1 MLIHVVQRGDTISAI
16 AARYGVSVAR
26 LLSDNGLTLNS
37 RLAVGQALI
46 VTLPLQTY
54 RVQPGDSLFSISR
67 RFGISEIELI
77 QNNPTLATENA
88 LFPGQELT
96 ISFRGTKRRA
106 VSVMGY
112 AYPYIRRNVL
122 LRALPYLTYLA
133 IFSYGFNDEG
143 GLIGVDDTE
152 LIRLAYEFKTVP
164 VMVLTTIDESGTF
177 SGEKAKRLL
186 SDTIYQNTVLDNV
199 ISVMREKG
207 YLALDV
213 DFEYVPYDY
222 GEAYLDFLQNARD
235 RLLANG
241 FTLSVALAPKTYAN
255 QPGLLY
261 EAHNYPAI
269 GAIANR
275 VLLMTYEWGYTYGPP
290 LAVAPLPQVEDV
302 VRYAVSEI
310 PRNKI
315 YMGIPNY
322 GYDWTL
328 PYEQGTSR
336 AQALGNQTAVQLAA
350 QQNAEIQFDT
360 ESKSPYFYYTQ
371 NGRSHIVWFEDVRSI
386 DEKLRLADRYNLA
399 GLGYW
404 NIMFPFAQNWA
415 LFATSYDI
423 IKLV

>member
-1 MLIHVVQRGDTISAI
+1 MLIHVVQRGDTLTSI
-16 AARYGVSVAR
+16 ARQYGVSVAR
-26 LLSDNGLTLNS
+26 LLSDNGLALNS

-46 VTLPLQTY
+46 VTFPLQIY

-77 QNNPTLATENA
+77 QNNPTIAISGNI
-88 LFPGQELT
+88 FPGQELT
-96 ISFRGTKRRA
+96 ISFEGEKRRSL
-106 VSVMGY
+106 SVMGY

-133 IFSYGFNDEG
+133 IFSYGFDDEG
-143 GLIGVDDTE
+143 GLIGVNDTE
-152 LIRLAYEFKTVP
+152 LIRLAYEFRVVP
-164 VMVLTTIDESGTF
+164 VMVLTTIDESGNF

-186 SDTIYQNTVLDNV
+186 GDRAYQEIVLNN
-199 ISVMREKG
+199 IIEVMREKG
-207 YLALDV
+207 YQALDV

-222 GEAYLDFLQNARD
+222 GEAYLDFLENAREK
-235 RLLANG
+235 LSQNG

-302 VRYAVSEI
+302 IRYAVSEI

-336 AQALGNQTAVQLAA
+336 AQALGNQTAVERAA
-350 QQNAEIQFDT
+350 QQNAEIIFDR
-360 ESKSPYFYYTQ
+360 ESQTPYFYYTE
-371 NGRSHIVWFEDVRSI
+371 NGRSHVVWFEDVRSI
-386 DEKLRLADRYNLA
+386 DAKLRLADRYNLT
-399 GLGYW
+399 GIGYW
-404 NIMFPFAQNWA
+404 SIMFPFAQNWA
-415 LFATSYDI
+415 LLATSYNI